1 MANIQNNRKNHS
13 MWPLPQNNYNYLRQQ
28 WCLHVRSS
36 VRTHVR
42 TYVRTLVCTYT
53 PHVRSYRVSVV
64 QSGQFKIC
72 IRAFGRTKIVP
83 HYFCTTEKCTTERT
97 TERPNVRPN
106 VRPNDQKRTTERPKA
121 YDRATA
127 IRRTERT
134 CECADVRPTKNTH
147 RVFFIRKNLLW
158 AFFFKFL
165 VGHSMKKLT
174 LTTTVPSECR
184 LSYLFTKACVWHQRS
199 GLSHFDPS

>member
-28 WCLHVRSS
+28 WCLHVRPS

-42 TYVRTLVCTYT
+42 TYVRTHVCTYT

-83 HYFCTTEKCTTERT
+83 HLVPHEALNEALFLYDRKVYDRT
-97 TERPNVRPN
+97 TE
-106 VRPNDQKRTTERPKA
+106 RTTERPKA
-121 YDRATA
+121 YDRTRFFQ
-127 IRRTERT
+127 IFGWTFNE
-134 CECADVRPTKNTH
+134 ETH
-147 RVFFIRKNLLW
+147 THNNNR
-158 AFFFKFL
+158 
-165 VGHSMKKLT
+165 
-174 LTTTVPSECR
+174 SECR
-184 LSYLFTKACVWHQRS
+184 LSYLFTKACVWHLNALVCLTSTQVNP
-199 GLSHFDPS
+199 D

>member
-1 MANIQNNRKNHS
+1 

-42 TYVRTLVCTYT
+42 TYVRTHVCTYT

-72 IRAFGRTKIVP
+72 IRALGRTKIVP
-83 HYFCTTEKCTTERT
+83 HLVPHEALNEALFCTTEKCTTERT
-97 TERPNVRPN
+97 TERPNDRTY
-106 VRPNDQKRTTERPKA
+106 DRTTERPKA

-158 AFFFKFL
+158 AIFFKFL

-174 LTTTVPSECR
+174 LTTTVRSECR
-184 LSYLFTKACVWHQRS
+184 LSYLFTKACVWHLNALVCLTSTQVNP
-199 GLSHFDPS
+199 D